1 MVSHYTIQQSIQR
14 LESFS
19 SHEERL
25 FKILE
30 IYMELFPVLDSYL
43 LRYSPLGYLAE
54 GVIFL
59 NSTGGVHIGEIRDDI
74 RSFPIIFSAI
84 SEKKAKYCTGLEY
97 LKQMSSK
104 YSITSNFNS
113 LLVVPIC
120 RGRFVFGYICT
131 SEFEENAIIDD
142 QMLTSFTLYGK
153 LVGEVI
159 TSLNNEDSI
168 QILSRREFE
177 VMRKIASGESTKEMS
192 VSMEISELTI
202 NQYVKTAIKKLGAK
216 NRSHAVGELF
226 RNGIIS

>member
-74 RSFPIIFSAI
+74 RSIPIIFSAI

-104 YSITSNFNS
+104 YSIPSNFNS

-177 VMRKIASGESTKEMS
+177 VMRRVASGESTKEMS
-192 VSMEISELTI
+192 ESMEISELTI

>member
-1 MVSHYTIQQSIQR
+1 
-14 LESFS
+14 
-19 SHEERL
+19 
-25 FKILE
+25 
-30 IYMELFPVLDSYL
+30 MELFPVLDSYL

>member
-1 MVSHYTIQQSIQR
+1 
-14 LESFS
+14 
-19 SHEERL
+19 
-25 FKILE
+25 
-30 IYMELFPVLDSYL
+30 MELFPVLDSYL

-54 GVIFL
+54 GVICL

-120 RGRFVFGYICT
+120 RGQFVFGYICT
-131 SEFEENAIIDD
+131 SEFEENAIMDAE
-142 QMLTSFTLYGK
+142 MLTSFTLYGK
-153 LVGEVI
+153 LVGEEI
-159 TSLNNEDSI
+159 SSLTNEDSI

-177 VMRKIASGESTKEMS
+177 VMRRIASGESTKEMS
-192 VSMEISELTI
+192 ESMEISELTI